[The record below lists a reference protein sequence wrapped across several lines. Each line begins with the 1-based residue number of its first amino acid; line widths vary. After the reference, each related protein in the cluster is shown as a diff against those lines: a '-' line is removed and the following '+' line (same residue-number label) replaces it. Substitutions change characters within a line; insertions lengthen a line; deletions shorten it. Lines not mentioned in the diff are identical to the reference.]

1 MRRTFLLLLVAA
13 VLGALPV
20 AAQTRP
26 DAAVPLLVSTAW
38 LEEHLQDP
46 KVVILWTDQGNHDE
60 ALIAN
65 ARRVPH
71 ESLMTMQGGHGLA
84 PTETLVDVLRK
95 AGVSNDSHVVVYGEP
110 LSAAWLFFV
119 LDYLGHPRVS
129 MLDASITKWRSE
141 NRPIART
148 PLVPPPGAFTPSPR
162 PQLRAT
168 ADDVQKGTAARSAVI
183 LDARSPR
190 EYEAGHIPGA
200 KLLTFQEVFA
210 DPRMQ
215 TFKSRDELVAMFRA
229 AGAAPGATAVTY
241 CQIGL
246 RSSLLYVAARV
257 AGLDARNYVGSWS
270 DWTARGLPVEPSR

>member
-1 MRRTFLLLLVAA
+1 MRRTLLLCAA
-13 VLGALPV
+13 AILIGLP
-20 AAQTRP
+20 ARAQT
-26 DAAVPLLVSTAW
+26 PLLVSTAW

-71 ESLMTMQGGHGLA
+71 ESLMTMEGGHGLA
-84 PTETLVDVLRK
+84 PTDVLVEQLRT

-110 LSAAWLFFV
+110 LSAAWLVFA
-119 LDYLGHPRVS
+119 LDYLGHSRVS

-148 PLVPPPGAFTPSPR
+148 PLVPPRGTFTPSPR
-162 PQLRAT
+162 PRLRAT
-168 ADDVQKGTAARSAVI
+168 AEDVQKGGVVV

-200 KLLTFQEVFA
+200 KLLTFQDVFA

-215 TFKSRDELVAMFRA
+215 TFKSREDLVTMFRA
-229 AGAAPGATAVTY
+229 AGAAPGAAVVTY

-246 RSSLLYVAARV
+246 RSSLLWFAAKV

-270 DWTARGLPVEPSR
+270 DWTARHLPVDAAASK

>member
-1 MRRTFLLLLVAA
+1 MRH
-13 VLGALPV
+13 
-20 AAQTRP
+20 
-26 DAAVPLLVSTAW
+26 VPLFLASVLVLAATPAVAQPRGEPAPVLVSTAW

-84 PTETLVDVLRK
+84 PIEILVDVLRK

-148 PLVPPPGAFTPSPR
+148 PLVPPPGTFSPSPR
-162 PQLRAT
+162 LQLRAT
-168 ADDVQKGTAARSAVI
+168 ADDVQKGMAAKSAVV

-200 KLLTFQEVFA
+200 RLLTFQDVFT

-241 CQIGL
+241 CQIGM

-257 AGLDARNYVGSWS
+257 AGLDARNYIGSWS
-270 DWTARGLPVEPSR
+270 DWTARNLPVEPAR

>member
-1 MRRTFLLLLVAA
+1 MRH
-13 VLGALPV
+13 
-20 AAQTRP
+20 
-26 DAAVPLLVSTAW
+26 VPLFLASVLVLAATPAVAQPRGEPAPVLVSTAW

-84 PTETLVDVLRK
+84 PTDTLVDVLRK
-95 AGVSNDSHVVVYGEP
+95 AGVSNDSHVVIYGEP
-110 LSAAWLFFV
+110 LSSAWLFFV

-148 PLVPPPGAFTPSPR
+148 PLVPPPGTFTPSPR

-168 ADDVQKGTAARSAVI
+168 ADDVQKGGAVI

-200 KLLTFQEVFA
+200 KLVTFQDVYA

-215 TFKSRDELVAMFRA
+215 TFKSRDELVAMFKA

-241 CQIGL
+241 CQIGM
-246 RSSLLYVAARV
+246 RSSLLYVGARL
-257 AGLDARNYVGSWS
+257 AGLDARNYIGSWS
-270 DWTARGLPVEPSR
+270 DWTARGLLVEPGR

>member
-1 MRRTFLLLLVAA
+1 MRRLIPLLCLTVVLAA
-13 VLGALPV
+13 AS
-20 AAQTRP
+20 AFAQTP
-26 DAAVPLLVSTAW
+26 PGTVPLLVSTAW
-38 LEEHLQDP
+38 LEQHLQDP
-46 KVVILWTDQGNHDE
+46 HVVVLWTDQGAHDE
-60 ALIAN
+60 ALIAG
-65 ARRVPH
+65 ARAVPH
-71 ESLMTMQGGHGLA
+71 ESLMTMQGGHGLP
-84 PTETLVDVLRK
+84 PTDVLVEAMRN

-148 PLVPPPGAFTPSPR
+148 TAVPARGTFTPSPR

-168 ADDVQKGTAARSAVI
+168 AADVQNGTAARSAVI
-183 LDARSPR
+183 LDARSAR

-200 KLLTFQEVFA
+200 KLLTFQDVFA

-215 TFKSRDELVAMFRA
+215 TFKSGDELAAMFRA

-246 RSSLLYVAARV
+246 RSSALYFAARL

-270 DWTARGLPVEPSR
+270 DWTARGLPVEPVR

>member
-1 MRRTFLLLLVAA
+1 MRRLFPIVFTTIVLTVAPA
-13 VLGALPV
+13 F
-20 AAQTRP
+20 AQTGQNG
-26 DAAVPLLVSTAW
+26 VPLLVSTAW

-71 ESLMTMQGGHGLA
+71 ESLMTMEGGHGLA
-84 PTETLVDVLRK
+84 PTETLVEVLRA

-110 LSAAWLFFV
+110 VSAAWLFFV

-129 MLDASITKWRSE
+129 MLDANITKWRSE
-141 NRPIART
+141 NRPFART
-148 PLVPPPGAFTPSPR
+148 PLVPPRGTFTPSVQKR
-162 PQLRAT
+162 VLAT
-168 ADDVQKGTAARSAVI
+168 AADVQIAQHGGAV

-200 KLLTFQEVFA
+200 KLLTFQDVYS

-215 TFKSRDELVAMFRA
+215 TFKSRDELVAMFRG
-229 AGAAPGATAVTY
+229 AGAASGAPAVTY

-246 RSSLLYVAARV
+246 RSSLLYFAARL
-257 AGLDARNYVGSWS
+257 AGLDDVRNYVGSWS
-270 DWTARGLPVEPSR
+270 DWTARKLPIEPAR

>member
-1 MRRTFLLLLVAA
+1 MGRVATLFLAGLALTAA
-13 VLGALPV
+13 TVL
-20 AAQTRP
+20 AQTGQSG
-26 DAAVPLLVSTAW
+26 VPLLVSTAW
-38 LEEHLQDP
+38 LGEHLQDP
-46 KVVILWTDQGNHDE
+46 NVVILWTDQGNHDE

-71 ESLMTMQGGHGLA
+71 ESLMTMEGGHGLA
-84 PTETLVDVLRK
+84 PTDALVEQLRA

-110 LSAAWLFFV
+110 NSAAWLVFA

-148 PLVPPPGAFTPSPR
+148 PLVPPRGTFTPSPR

-168 ADDVQKGTAARSAVI
+168 ADDVRKGGAVV

-200 KLLTFQEVFA
+200 KLLPFQDVYA

-215 TFKSRDELVAMFRA
+215 TFKSRDELTAMFRA
-229 AGAAPGATAVTY
+229 AGAAPGAAAVTY

-246 RSSLLYVAARV
+246 RSSVLWFAARL

-270 DWTARGLPVEPSR
+270 DWTSRGLPVEPAR

>member
-1 MRRTFLLLLVAA
+1 MRRLSVMLFAA
-13 VLGALPV
+13 AILI
-20 AAQTRP
+20 AAPASPQTRQ
-26 DAAVPLLVSTAW
+26 DAAPLVSTAW
-38 LEEHLQDP
+38 LEEHLADP
-46 KVVILWTDQGNHDE
+46 NVVILWTDQGAHDE
-60 ALIAN
+60 ALIAG

-84 PTETLVDVLRK
+84 ATGTLVDVLRK
-95 AGVSNDSHVVVYGEP
+95 AGVSNSSHVVVYGEP

-148 PLVPPPGAFTPSPR
+148 PLVPPPGTFTPSPR
-162 PQLRAT
+162 PQVRAT
-168 ADDVQKGTAARSAVI
+168 ADDVQQGAAARTAVI
-183 LDARSPR
+183 LDARSAR

-200 KLLTFQEVFA
+200 KLLTFQDVFA

-215 TFKSRDELVAMFRA
+215 TFKTRDELVAMFRA
-229 AGAAPGATAVTY
+229 AGAAPGTTAVTY

-270 DWTARGLPVEPSR
+270 DWTARGLPVEPAR

>member
-1 MRRTFLLLLVAA
+1 MRHASLLLASLLVLAA
-13 VLGALPV
+13 APV
-20 AAQTRP
+20 VAQPRGEP
-26 DAAVPLLVSTAW
+26 APVLVSTTW

-148 PLVPPPGAFTPSPR
+148 PLVPPPGTFSPSLR

-168 ADDVQKGTAARSAVI
+168 ADDVQKGMAAKSAVM

-200 KLLTFQEVFA
+200 KLLTFQDVFT

-241 CQIGL
+241 CQIGM

-257 AGLDARNYVGSWS
+257 AGLDARNYIGSWS
-270 DWTARGLPVEPSR
+270 DWTARNLPVEPSR

>member
-1 MRRTFLLLLVAA
+1 MRRLVPLLFVAA
-13 VLGALPV
+13 VLAAVPA
-20 AAQTRP
+20 AAQTP
-26 DAAVPLLVSTAW
+26 PGSVPLLVSTAW

-46 KVVILWTDQGNHDE
+46 NVVVLWTDQGAHDE
-60 ALIAN
+60 ALIAG
-65 ARRVPH
+65 ARAVPH

-84 PTETLVDVLRK
+84 ATDALVEVLRK

-148 PLVPPPGAFTPSPR
+148 PLVPPRGTFTPSPR

-168 ADDVQKGTAARSAVI
+168 ADDVQKGAAARSAVV
-183 LDARSPR
+183 LDARSAR

-200 KLLTFQEVFA
+200 KLLTFQDVFA

-215 TFKSRDELVAMFRA
+215 TFKTRDELVAMFKA

-241 CQIGL
+241 CQIGM
-246 RSSLLYVAARV
+246 RSSLLYVGARL
-257 AGLDARNYVGSWS
+257 AGLDARNYIGSWS
-270 DWTARGLPVEPSR
+270 DWTARGLPVEPAR

>member
-1 MRRTFLLLLVAA
+1 MRRVSILLLLLFGFVMA
-13 VLGALPV
+13 VPV
-20 AAQTRP
+20 RAQTAP
-26 DAAVPLLVSTAW
+26 GAVPLLVSTAW

-46 KVVILWTDQGNHDE
+46 NVVILWTDQGAHDE
-60 ALIAN
+60 ALIAG
-65 ARRVPH
+65 ARAVPH

-84 PTETLVDVLRK
+84 PTDALVEVLRK

-119 LDYLGHPRVS
+119 LDYLGHAKLS

-148 PLVPPPGAFTPSPR
+148 PFVPPRGTFMPSPR

-168 ADDVQKGTAARSAVI
+168 ADDVQQGTATRSAVI

-200 KLLTFQEVFA
+200 RLLTFQDVFA

-215 TFKSRDELVAMFRA
+215 TFKSRDELAAMFRA
-229 AGAAPGATAVTY
+229 AGAAPGTTAITY

-246 RSSLLYVAARV
+246 RSSALYVAARV
-257 AGLDARNYVGSWS
+257 AGLDVRNYVGSWS
-270 DWTARGLPVEPSR
+270 DWTARGLPAEPGR

>member
-1 MRRTFLLLLVAA
+1 MRRRALLLF
-13 VLGALPV
+13 ALILIALRV
-20 AAQTRP
+20 AAQP
-26 DAAVPLLVSTAW
+26 APGAVPLLVSTAW

-46 KVVILWTDQGNHDE
+46 NVVILWTDQGNHDE

-129 MLDASITKWRSE
+129 MLDANITKWRSE
-141 NRPIART
+141 NRPFART
-148 PLVPPPGAFTPSPR
+148 PLVPAPGTFTASPR

-168 ADDVQKGTAARSAVI
+168 ADDVQKGIAAKNAAI

-190 EYEAGHIPGA
+190 EYEVGHIPGA
-200 KLLTFQEVFA
+200 KLLPFQDVFA

-215 TFKSRDELVAMFRA
+215 TFKSRDELIAMFRA
-229 AGAAPGATAVTY
+229 AGAAPGTTAITY

-246 RSSLLYVAARV
+246 RSSLLYVAARI

-270 DWTARGLPVEPSR
+270 DWTARNLPVESAR

>member
-1 MRRTFLLLLVAA
+1 MRRLFLILVAT
-13 VLGALPV
+13 LALTAAPSV
-20 AAQTRP
+20 AQTGQNG
-26 DAAVPLLVSTAW
+26 VPLLVSTAW

-84 PTETLVDVLRK
+84 PTDVLVEQLRA
-95 AGVSNDSHVVVYGEP
+95 AGVSNDSHVVIYGEP
-110 LSAAWLFFV
+110 VSAGWLFFA

-129 MLDASITKWRSE
+129 MLDANITKWRSE
-141 NRPIART
+141 NRPFART
-148 PLVPPPGAFTPSPR
+148 PLVAARGTFTPSPQAKR
-162 PQLRAT
+162 LAT
-168 ADDVQKGTAARSAVI
+168 AADVQSAQRGGAV

-200 KLLTFQEVFA
+200 KLLTFQDVYA

-215 TFKSRDELVAMFRA
+215 TFKSRDELVAMFRG
-229 AGAAPGATAVTY
+229 AGAAPGAPAVTY

-246 RSSLLYVAARV
+246 RSSLLYFAARL
-257 AGLDARNYVGSWS
+257 AGLDDVRNYVGSWS
-270 DWTARGLPVEPSR
+270 DWTARTLPVEPSR

>member
-1 MRRTFLLLLVAA
+1 MRRLVSLIVAAA
-13 VLGALPV
+13 VLAAVPV
-20 AAQTRP
+20 VAQPRQG
-26 DAAVPLLVSTAW
+26 AVPLLVSTAW
-38 LEEHLQDP
+38 LEEHLRDP
-46 KVVILWTDQGNHDE
+46 DVVVLWTDQGAHDE
-60 ALIAN
+60 ALIAG

-84 PTETLVDVLRK
+84 ATDALVDVLRA

-148 PLVPPPGAFTPSPR
+148 TAVPARGTFTPSPR

-168 ADDVQKGTAARSAVI
+168 ADDVQKGTAARGAVI
-183 LDARSPR
+183 LDARSAR

-200 KLLTFQEVFA
+200 ALLTFQDVFA

-215 TFKSRDELVAMFRA
+215 TFKSRDELAAMFRA

-246 RSSLLYVAARV
+246 RSSVLYFAARLV
-257 AGLDARNYVGSWS
+257 GLDARNYVGSWS
-270 DWTARGLPVEPSR
+270 DWTARGLPIEPAR

>member
-1 MRRTFLLLLVAA
+1 MRRLVPVLFALTILAA
-13 VLGALPV
+13 PAV
-20 AAQTRP
+20 AQTRP
-26 DAAVPLLVSTAW
+26 GAVPLLVSTAW

-46 KVVILWTDQGNHDE
+46 NVVILWTDQGAHDE
-60 ALIAN
+60 ALIAG
-65 ARRVPH
+65 ARAVPH

-84 PTETLVDVLRK
+84 APDALVEVLRT

-148 PLVPPPGAFTPSPR
+148 TATPARGNFMPSPR
-162 PQLRAT
+162 PELRAT
-168 ADDVQKGTAARSAVI
+168 ADDVKTQMAARSAVV
-183 LDARSPR
+183 LDARSAR

-200 KLLTFQEVFA
+200 KLLTFQDVFA

-246 RSSLLYVAARV
+246 RSSVLYVAARL
-257 AGLDARNYVGSWS
+257 ARLDARNYIGSWS
-270 DWTARGLPVEPSR
+270 DWTSRGLPVEPAR

>member
-1 MRRTFLLLLVAA
+1 MRRLSVMLFAA
-13 VLGALPV
+13 AILI
-20 AAQTRP
+20 AAPASPQTRR
-26 DAAVPLLVSTAW
+26 DAAPLVSTAW
-38 LEEHLQDP
+38 LEEHLADP
-46 KVVILWTDQGNHDE
+46 NVVILWTDQGAHDE
-60 ALIAN
+60 ALIAG

-84 PTETLVDVLRK
+84 ATGTLVDVLRK
-95 AGVSNDSHVVVYGEP
+95 AGVSNSSHVVVYGEP

-148 PLVPPPGAFTPSPR
+148 PLVPPPGTFTPSPR
-162 PQLRAT
+162 PQVRAT
-168 ADDVQKGTAARSAVI
+168 ADDVQQGAAARTAVI
-183 LDARSPR
+183 LDARSAR

-200 KLLTFQEVFA
+200 KLLTFQDVFA

-215 TFKSRDELVAMFRA
+215 TFKTRDELVAMFRA
-229 AGAAPGATAVTY
+229 AGAAPGTTAVTY

-257 AGLDARNYVGSWS
+257 AGLDVRNYVGSWS
-270 DWTARGLPVEPSR
+270 DWTARGLPVEPAR

>member
-1 MRRTFLLLLVAA
+1 MRPLVSLLFVAA
-13 VLGALPV
+13 ALAAAPA
-20 AAQTRP
+20 AAQTP
-26 DAAVPLLVSTAW
+26 AGSVPLIVSTAW

-46 KVVILWTDQGNHDE
+46 SVVILWTDQGAHDE
-60 ALIAN
+60 ALIAG

-168 ADDVQKGTAARSAVI
+168 ADDVQEGGAVI

-200 KLLTFQEVFA
+200 KLVTFQDVYA

-215 TFKSRDELVAMFRA
+215 TFKSRDELVAMFKA

-241 CQIGL
+241 CQIGM
-246 RSSLLYVAARV
+246 RSSLLYVGARL
-257 AGLDARNYVGSWS
+257 AGLDARNYIGSWS
-270 DWTARGLPVEPSR
+270 DWTARGLLVEPGR

>member
-1 MRRTFLLLLVAA
+1 MRRLALVVVGLVALAA
-13 VLGALPV
+13 VPAR
-20 AAQTRP
+20 AQTPQRQ
-26 DAAVPLLVSTAW
+26 VPLLVSTAW

-46 KVVILWTDQGNHDE
+46 NLVVLWTDQGAHDE
-60 ALIAN
+60 ALIAG

-84 PTETLVDVLRK
+84 PVDILVTRLQE
-95 AGVSNDSHVVVYGEP
+95 AGVSNSSHVVVYGEP

-119 LDYLGHPRVS
+119 LDYLGDPRVS
-129 MLDASITKWRSE
+129 LLDGSILKWRSE

-148 PLVPPPGAFTPSPR
+148 PLVPPRGTFTPSPH
-162 PQLRAT
+162 PELRAT
-168 ADDVQKGTAARSAVI
+168 ADDVQRGTASKSAVI
-183 LDARSPR
+183 LDARSAR
-190 EYEAGHIPGA
+190 EFAAGHIPGA
-200 KLLTFQEVFA
+200 KLLTFQDVFS

-215 TFKSRDELVAMFRA
+215 TFKSREDLIAMFTA

-270 DWTARGLPVEPSR
+270 DWTARGLPVDPAR

>member
-1 MRRTFLLLLVAA
+1 MRRLFLLLLAA
-13 VLGALPV
+13 VVCAVPAV
-20 AAQTRP
+20 AQTP
-26 DAAVPLLVSTAW
+26 SGAVPLLVSTAW

-46 KVVILWTDQGNHDE
+46 KVVILWTDQGAHDE

-84 PTETLVDVLRK
+84 PTDTLVDVLRK
-95 AGVSNDSHVVVYGEP
+95 AGVSNDSHVVIYGEP
-110 LSAAWLFFV
+110 LSSAWLFFV

-148 PLVPPPGAFTPSPR
+148 PLVPPPGTFTPSPR

-168 ADDVQKGTAARSAVI
+168 ADDVQKGGAVI

-200 KLLTFQEVFA
+200 KLVTFQDVYA

-215 TFKSRDELVAMFRA
+215 TFKSRDELVAMFKA

-241 CQIGL
+241 CQIGM
-246 RSSLLYVAARV
+246 RSSLLYVGARL
-257 AGLDARNYVGSWS
+257 AGLDARNYIGSWS
-270 DWTARGLPVEPSR
+270 DWTARGLLVEPGR

>member
-1 MRRTFLLLLVAA
+1 MRHASLLLASVLVLAA
-13 VLGALPV
+13 APV
-20 AAQTRP
+20 VAQPRGEP
-26 DAAVPLLVSTAW
+26 APVLVSTAW
-38 LEEHLQDP
+38 LEEQLQDP

-148 PLVPPPGAFTPSPR
+148 PLVPPPGTFSPSLR

-168 ADDVQKGTAARSAVI
+168 ADDVQKGMAAKSTVM

-200 KLLTFQEVFA
+200 KLLTFQDVFT

-241 CQIGL
+241 CQIGM

-257 AGLDARNYVGSWS
+257 AGLDARNYIGSWS
-270 DWTARGLPVEPSR
+270 DWTARNLPVEPR

>member
-1 MRRTFLLLLVAA
+1 VTRRLFSIVFAA
-13 VLGALPV
+13 IVLTAAPV
-20 AAQTRP
+20 WAQTGQGN
-26 DAAVPLLVSTAW
+26 VPLLVSTAW

-71 ESLMTMQGGHGLA
+71 ESLMTMEGGHGLA
-84 PTETLVDVLRK
+84 PIDVLVEVLRT

-110 LSAAWLFFV
+110 LSAAWLFFL

-141 NRPIART
+141 NRPFART
-148 PLVPPPGAFTPSPR
+148 PFVPPRGTFTPA
-162 PQLRAT
+162 PQAKRLAT
-168 ADDVQKGTAARSAVI
+168 AADVQIAQHAGAV

-190 EYEAGHIPGA
+190 EYQAGHIPGA
-200 KLLTFQEVFA
+200 KLLTFQEVYA

-215 TFKSRDELVAMFRA
+215 TFKSRDELVAMFSS
-229 AGAAPGATAVTY
+229 AGAASGAPAVTY

-246 RSSLLYVAARV
+246 RSSLLYFAGRL
-257 AGLDARNYVGSWS
+257 AGLDDVRNYVGSWS
-270 DWTARGLPVEPSR
+270 DWTARGFSVETAR